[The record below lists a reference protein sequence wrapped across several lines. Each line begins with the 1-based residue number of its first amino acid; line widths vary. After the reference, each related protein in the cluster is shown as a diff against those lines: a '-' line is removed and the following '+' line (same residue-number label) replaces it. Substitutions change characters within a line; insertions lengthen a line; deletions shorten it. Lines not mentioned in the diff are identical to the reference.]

1 MISKK
6 LFVFGLIIA
15 GFSFRLSA
23 QSIFPRVP
31 LMLNLDYARFK
42 YDDQSCYLEIYYG
55 FHPKQLTYRFVEGE
69 YQGGVKISTKII
81 KLGTEDFVVNE
92 ESPLEISEGD
102 TSDVWYRFPF
112 VSQGGYA
119 VPNGEYTMKVVASD
133 LIEPSRR
140 DSLTLDLVITPYGSD
155 LALSDV
161 ELCKNITSSDQKDNL
176 YYKNTLEVIPFPSL
190 VFGSSTIPVV
200 FYYTELYNVSP
211 GVTYN
216 VKVEILNRQGA
227 SVREVSKQRVFNFD
241 SSIDVGTIPVAAY
254 PSGKYTF
261 RLALQ
266 DENQNLL
273 AKSDKTFFIFN
284 PHVQVAQQPL
294 MQDKAIFQGMTS
306 EELSNEFEF
315 ARYMATNDEKKLF
328 KELETVEGKRE
339 FLFEFWTKVAK
350 GRRDIPP
357 VGRDE
362 YLQRT
367 RIADERYSSFGKK
380 GWETDRGMVLMKYGL
395 PDEIERFPSEADTK
409 PYEVWNYFSIENGV
423 QFYFVMRYGYGQYE
437 LVHSTKRGEVQ
448 DVNWMEYLR

>member
-1 MISKK
+1 MIPRRII
-6 LFVFGLIIA
+6 VFGLIIA
-15 GFSFRLSA
+15 GFSYRLSA
-23 QSIFPRVP
+23 QSISPRAP

-55 FHPKQLTYRFVEGE
+55 FHPKQLAYRFVEDK
-69 YQGGVKISTKII
+69 YQGGVKILTKII
-81 KLGTEDFVVNE
+81 KNGTDEIVVDN
-92 ESPLEISEGD
+92 ESPLKISEVD

-133 LIEPSRR
+133 LIEPSRG

-161 ELCKNITSSDQKDNL
+161 ELCKNITSSDQKGNL

-200 FYYTELYNVSP
+200 FYYAELYNVSP

-216 VKVEILNRQGA
+216 VKGEIINSQGA
-227 SVREVSKQRVFNFD
+227 SVRDVSKERVFNFD
-241 SSIDVGTIPVAAY
+241 SSVEVGTVPVAAY

-273 AKSDKTFFIFN
+273 VKSDKTFFIFN
-284 PHVQVAQQPL
+284 PQVQVAQQSL
-294 MQDKAIFQGMTS
+294 MQDRAIFQGMTS
-306 EELSNEFEF
+306 EELSDEFEF
-315 ARYMATNDEKKLF
+315 AHYMATGGEKKLF
-328 KELETVEGKRE
+328 KELDTVEGKRE
-339 FLFEFWTKVAK
+339 FLFDFWTKLAQ

-367 RIADERYSSFGKK
+367 RVANERYSSFGKK
-380 GWETDRGMVLMKYGL
+380 GWATDRGMVLMKYGQ
-395 PDEIERFPSEADTK
+395 PDEIERVPSGADTK
-409 PYEVWNYFSIENGV
+409 PYEIWSYYGIENGV
-423 QFYFVMRYGYGQYE
+423 QFYFVMRYGYGQYD

-448 DVNWMEYLR
+448 DINWMQYLK